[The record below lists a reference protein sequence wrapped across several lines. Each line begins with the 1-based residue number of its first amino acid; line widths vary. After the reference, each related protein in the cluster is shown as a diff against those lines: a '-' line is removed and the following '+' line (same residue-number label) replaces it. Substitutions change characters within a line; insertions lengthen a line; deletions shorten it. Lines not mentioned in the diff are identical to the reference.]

1 MNTGIKDL
9 KVLLSSMKAKLSDER
24 YIFCTLQQQVIVQSI
39 IDLNPI
45 GIFKEKEGISLIITK
60 EIAEQNNI
68 KFDSIFR
75 LISLQVYSSLD
86 AVGLTAAI
94 ATKLVSSR
102 ISANIVAAYYHDHI
116 FVPEENATK
125 ALSLVEELQV
135 ESGGY

>member
-24 YIFCTLQQQVIVQSI
+24 YIFCTLQQQVITQSI

-45 GIFKEKEGISLIITK
+45 GIFKEREGISLIITK

-75 LISLQVYSSLD
+75 LISLQVYSSLN

-94 ATKLVSSR
+94 ATKLASSG
-102 ISANIVAAYYHDHI
+102 ISANVVAAYYHDHI

-135 ESGGY
+135 ERDEY